1 MREMVVGLRAREML
15 ERKARKVGLDR
26 DAGGG
31 QWDRWCRDG
40 VCKRVC
46 VCVSGWVGGWVIVYV
61 CVMVVVGVVGSV
73 GNARA
78 KFNRFGSM
86 SSDVGSSKD

>member
-15 ERKARKVGLDR
+15 ERKVRKVGLDR

-31 QWDRWCRDG
+31 EWDGCCRVG

-46 VCVSGWVGGWVIVYV
+46 VCDSGGGWVRV
-61 CVMVVVGVVGSV
+61 CVCDGGGGGGGISGECSGKVQ
-73 GNARA
+73 
-78 KFNRFGSM
+78 
-86 SSDVGSSKD
+86 